1 MQQLL
6 RHQIRHHFARR
17 WISWILIMS
26 VLEAI
31 GLAIQ
36 FNVTLLDPE
45 LASMEPLYMDTQGA
59 SAATVCVPCTAAG
72 SFPRHAA
79 SGSGYRN
86 QDRFSRRSE
95 TR

>member
-6 RHQIRHHFARR
+6 RHQIRHHFARS

-31 GLAIQ
+31 GLAIH
-36 FNVTLLDPE
+36 FNATLLDPE
-45 LASMEPLYMDTQGA
+45 LASMEPLYMNTQG
-59 SAATVCVPCTAAG
+59 AATVCVPCTAAG

-79 SGSGYRN
+79 SRSGYRN